1 MGRLSEFA
9 IDAVGLHPVACE
21 CELVVRERAT
31 LRLLTAKNVSLG
43 QRQDYYIR
51 HSSLATHARNLRD
64 SNTEK
69 GPLLG
74 LIYREKGLGLI
85 GGKSLVGFSG
95 QFVGANTGL
104 LYKTLLSS
112 DTCKEPQRL

>member
-1 MGRLSEFA
+1 MGRLSEFDR
-9 IDAVGLHPVACE
+9 DAVHPVACE
-21 CELVVRERAT
+21 CERVVRERAT

-43 QRQDYYIR
+43 QIQDYYIR

-64 SNTEK
+64 SNIEK

-85 GGKSLVGFSG
+85 GGKSLWGFSG
-95 QFVGANTGL
+95 QFVGANIRL
-104 LYKTLLSS
+104 LYRHSS
-112 DTCKEPQRL
+112 IPMDEMKVIF